1 MSSFHLPFKS
11 PFSGFMKER
20 ILTHPE
26 YCNDSLLWK
35 VRASKLHARN
45 NLRTY
50 RDLSDILKSYI
61 EVRTQTLG
69 KFLYLSSHLSSVSF
83 TPCLFFPPSYPP
95 SLFSPNVEFIT
106 VTWLSWWR
114 IYMLFAL
121 NSDFLAQSDS
131 GLTDWYD
138 LEDCLC

>member
-11 PFSGFMKER
+11 PFSCFMKER

-26 YCNDSLLWK
+26 YCSDSLLWN
-35 VRASKLHARN
+35 VRASKLHERN

-50 RDLSDILKSYI
+50 RDLSDILKSGHKLLASPCTFPVI
-61 EVRTQTLG
+61 SLL
-69 KFLYLSSHLSSVSF
+69 FLLPLAYSF
-83 TPCLFFPPSYPP
+83 SPVIPLPF
-95 SLFSPNVEFIT
+95 FSPNVEFIT